1 METTMLPI
9 LIILLAMA
17 GVPTLFYILIQIIRA
32 YIWLINKIANLL
44 G

>member
-1 METTMLPI
+1 MLPI
-9 LIILLAMA
+9 LIILLAMV
-17 GVPTLFYILIQIIRA
+17 GVPMLFYILIQIIRT

>member
-1 METTMLPI
+1 MLPI

-17 GVPTLFYILIQIIRA
+17 GVPMLFYILIQIIRS